1 MPAETHLLP
10 TPSCYVHIT
19 VEGQVPESW
28 AEWLNGL
35 QVSFRKQAGDRQTT
49 TLSGRIVDQVALRG
63 LLNRLWDLN
72 LVLISL
78 QTGEPG
84 TDPDPK

>member
-1 MPAETHLLP
+1 MPAENHLLP

-19 VEGQVPESW
+19 VEGQVPDSW
-28 AEWLNGL
+28 SEWLNGM
-35 QVSFRKQAGDRQTT
+35 QVSFRNQAGDRQTT

>member
-10 TPSCYVHIT
+10 TPSCYVQIT
-19 VEGQVPESW
+19 VEGQIPESW
-28 AEWLNGL
+28 SEWLNGL
-35 QVSFRKQAGDRQTT
+35 QVSSRKQAGDRQTT
-49 TLSGRIVDQVALRG
+49 TLSGLIVDQVALRG

-72 LVLISL
+72 LVLLSV

-84 TDPDPK
+84 TDPNLK